1 VTHHPKQEEE
11 QMATRSKKAKAAG
24 RKPPKTRL
32 KVTDPS
38 QYITLRTLLDSAEI
52 GALVYYLDAATGA
65 DKNKHFDELRQ
76 ALMPLIHLVW
86 PSLPKAG
93 SRKGKPHPEEP
104 PCPPGYNEC
113 DGCCVPYL
121 CPN

>member
-1 VTHHPKQEEE
+1 
-11 QMATRSKKAKAAG
+11 MATRSKKAKAPV
-24 RKPPKTRL
+24 KKDSKTPL

-52 GALVYYLDAATGA
+52 GALVYYLDAD
-65 DKNKHFDELRQ
+65 DKHKRFDEIRQ
-76 ALMPLIHLVW
+76 ALMPLIKLVW
-86 PSLPKAG
+86 PGLQQAG
-93 SRKGKPHPEEP
+93 SRKAEAYGDPGPEEP

>member
-1 VTHHPKQEEE
+1 
-11 QMATRSKKAKAAG
+11 MATRAKKAKAPG
-24 RKPPKTRL
+24 KKHPKTRL

-52 GALVYYLDAATGA
+52 GALVYYLNA
-65 DKNKHFDELRQ
+65 DDKHQRFEELRQ
-76 ALMPLIHLVW
+76 ALMPVINLVW
-86 PSLPKAG
+86 PGLKKAG
-93 SRKGKPHPEEP
+93 LRKGKSYGDPGPDEP
-104 PCPPGYNEC
+104 PCPPGYNDC

>member
-1 VTHHPKQEEE
+1 
-11 QMATRSKKAKAAG
+11 MATRSKKAEAP
-24 RKPPKTRL
+24 RKKSGQTRL
-32 KVTDPS
+32 KVTDQP

-52 GALVYYLDAATGA
+52 GALIYYLNA
-65 DKNKHFDELRQ
+65 DDKHKRFEELRQ
-76 ALMPLIHLVW
+76 ALMPLIDLVW
-86 PSLPKAG
+86 PGLPKTG
-93 SRKGKPHPEEP
+93 VRKGKSYGDPGPDDP

>member
-1 VTHHPKQEEE
+1 
-11 QMATRSKKAKAAG
+11 MATRAKKAKAPG
-24 RKPPKTRL
+24 KKHPKTRL

-38 QYITLRTLLDSAEI
+38 QYITLRTLLDSAQI
-52 GALVYYLDAATGA
+52 GALVYYLDAANGA
-65 DKNKHFDELRQ
+65 DKNKNFDELRQ

-86 PSLPKAG
+86 PSLPKAR
-93 SRKGKPHPEEP
+93 SRKARAYDPGPNDP